1 MRLFVTGG
9 SGFIGRRFCVMAL
22 ERGHLVDAL
31 VRPQSAGK
39 VPAGVNRVIGTL
51 PYDVSKD
58 ALDRAD
64 AVVHLAAIT
73 TADRAAESVS
83 VNELGTEFLLR
94 LAVASRPRFLFVS
107 TQSAHGNN
115 PSAYATTKRASEEL
129 LRQSGLDYAIVR
141 PGLVYGPGETGLF
154 ARMRNAVRK
163 MPVLPMIGGGK
174 ALVQPIHVD
183 DLCTG
188 LLTILEK
195 FEDFAGSE
203 FFLGDND
210 GLTLKAF
217 MQKVAQAEGRRG
229 LQLPV
234 PIAPVKAGVAVAE
247 SLRLPSPVSMDN
259 LRGLET
265 VERMDTAPSQERL
278 GLELRDLDEGLRE
291 AVLPVSLAKDS
302 RIPVLLVGAGKI
314 SIVHGLQL
322 RHSANAR
329 LAGVVEPSETARS
342 LYQSMGFDAPF
353 FDSVDEALSAS
364 DGARAAILATP
375 ADTHVYIAEKC
386 LAAGLHV
393 LSEKPLS
400 VNDTGE
406 LKWRDLR
413 ADYPQA
419 IIHSGYMAAQF
430 PHLLTAFHIARM
442 NKLGH
447 IFRARLV
454 ALQTHITASEPVRWE
469 MLKEHSGGGVMIN
482 FGCHVA
488 SMLFRLIG
496 WPDTDAQGWQWPIFS
511 TEVEDALIAQFNIR
525 ATKCTLVTSWSVPGY
540 ARPYS
545 LVELECER
553 GTLRMENATVSV
565 IQDGSINLLET
576 QLDSPLAFNM
586 APDYTG
592 GGFSAEHQSFFAAV
606 QQAEQTTE
614 AGSRPTD
621 YMPPVE
627 MAEALR
633 LENWIRSLYST
644 LPKEK
649 PTAEVLREMGVDD
662 AIARLLLDTVGGTQ

>member
-9 SGFIGRRFCVMAL
+9 SGFVGQRFCAMAL
-22 ERGHLVDAL
+22 DQGYTIDAL

-39 VPAGVNRVIGTL
+39 IPAGAHRVIGTL
-51 PYDVSKD
+51 PYDLP
-58 ALDRAD
+58 AEAIGRAD

-73 TADRAAESVS
+73 TADRASESVS
-83 VNELGTEFLLR
+83 VNEIGMEFLLR
-94 LAVASRPRFLFVS
+94 LAAESRPRILFVS

-115 PSAYATTKRASEEL
+115 PSAYATTKRASEEM
-129 LRQSGLDYAIVR
+129 LRQSGCDYAIVR
-141 PGLVYGPGETGLF
+141 PGLVYGSGETGLY
-154 ARMRNAVRK
+154 ARMRAAVRK
-163 MPVLPMIGGGK
+163 IPVLPMIGGGK

-183 DLCTG
+183 DLCTA
-188 LLTILEK
+188 LLTIVEQ
-195 FEDFAGSE
+195 FDDFAGSE
-203 FFLGDND
+203 LCLGDEA

-217 MQKVAQAEGRRG
+217 MRKVAQADGRRG
-229 LQLPV
+229 VQVSV
-234 PIAPVKAGVAVAE
+234 PIAPIKAGVAVAE
-247 SLRLPSPVSMDN
+247 GLRLPSPISMDN

-265 VERMDTAPSQERL
+265 VERMDTAPSHSRL
-278 GLELRDLDEGLRE
+278 GLKLRDLDEGLSE
-291 AVLPVSLAKDS
+291 AAQPAATVVDD
-302 RIPVLLVGAGKI
+302 RIPMLLVGAGKI

-322 RHSANAR
+322 RYSANAR
-329 LAGVVEPSETARS
+329 LAGVVEPSEKARS
-342 LYQSMGFDAPF
+342 LYKSMGFNAPF
-353 FDSVDEALSAS
+353 YDTLDEALAGS
-364 DGARAAILATP
+364 DAPRAAILATP
-375 ADTHVYIAEKC
+375 ADTHIAIAEKC
-386 LAAGLHV
+386 LSAGLHV
-393 LSEKPLS
+393 FSEKPLS
-400 VNDTGE
+400 VSDRGE

-413 ADYPQA
+413 VAHPQNV
-419 IIHSGYMAAQF
+419 IHSGYMAAQF

-447 IFRARLV
+447 INRARLV

-469 MLKEHSGGGVMIN
+469 MLKARSGGGVLIN

-496 WPDTDAQGWQWPIFS
+496 WPDTDARGWQWPIYS
-511 TEVEDALIAQFNIR
+511 SEVEDALVARFNIR

-553 GTLRMENATVSV
+553 GTLRVENATVSV

-592 GGFSAEHQSFFAAV
+592 GGFFAEHQSFIMAV
-606 QQAEQTTE
+606 QQAEQNLDS
-614 AGSRPTD
+614 GGRPAD

-627 MAEALR
+627 MPEALR

-644 LPKEK
+644 LPDEK
-649 PTAEVLREMGVDD
+649 PSFKDLCEMGVDD
-662 AIARLLLDTVGGTQ
+662 DTARLLLAAGRGVA